1 MSEYQKQAAFLKS
14 LMRYED
20 NAEHRLLAERLSTA
34 ERNERCLLGA
44 CRLVS
49 VIALFGLAGLGYS
62 AVLLPQFFDNSTHT
76 IVQFFGALGLGSL
89 MCLLVFGALWLWYR
103 GTVNRIH
110 EECRHLITSMIE
122 SRLSLPTSTFNPVVV
137 DDPQSN
143 ISVTRTAVQSCHL
156 ELLNLPKA
164 S

>member
-20 NAEHRLLAERLSTA
+20 TAENRALAERLSVA

-44 CRLVS
+44 CRLVAI
-49 VIALFGLAGLGYS
+49 VALFGFGGIGYS
-62 AVLLPQFFDNSTHT
+62 AVLLPQFFDNSTH
-76 IVQFFGALGLGSL
+76 VVVHFFSALGLGSL
-89 MCLLVFGALWLWYR
+89 MCLTVFAGLWLWYR

-110 EECRHLITSMIE
+110 EECRRVITAMLE
-122 SRLSLPTSTFNPVVV
+122 SRLSAPTSTFYPVLV
-137 DDPQSN
+137 DDPHLKASP
-143 ISVTRTAVQSCHL
+143 TRTTVQSAQV
-156 ELLNLPKA
+156 ELLHLPKA